1 MATTSALTS
10 VENKILSVS
19 NLVKK
24 TNYNAKIT
32 EIEKK
37 LTDHNHDKYITT
49 AEFNKLKLAQA
60 YLTTKTDF
68 NNKLSSL
75 NRKIVLNK
83 TRHLF
88 IEKELKKLKTFD
100 WGYFMGKSYFDEDGT

>member
-1 MATTSALTS
+1 MLKKRDYNTKISEIDGKIPNISGLATTSALTS

-24 TNYNAKIT
+24 TNYNTKIT

-49 AEFNKLKLAQA
+49 AEFNKLKLAQVH
-60 YLTTKTDF
+60 LITKTDF

-75 NRKIVLNK
+75 TRKISLNK
-83 TRHLF
+83 TRPF
-88 IEKELKKLKTFD
+88 I
-100 WGYFMGKSYFDEDGT
+100 Y